1 MENTTAFLY
10 LTDLISVVG
19 NLFIT
24 PFMFGLSILQIIMIP
39 VAFYFILN
47 ILLGGRIS
55 PRNTSHEEEE

>member
-1 MENTTAFLY
+1 MENTTAFSY
-10 LTDLISVVG
+10 LTDLISVIG
-19 NLFIT
+19 NLFTT
-24 PFMFGLSILQIIMIP
+24 PFVFGLSILQIVMIP